1 MSTADF
7 PTMTTA
13 EIRSTFLSF
22 FEERGLKLY
31 PSSSLVPDDPS
42 LLLANAGM
50 NQFKEFYQGKK
61 TMKEI
66 GACSC
71 QKCVR
76 TNDIDCIGEDGRHLS
91 FFEMLGD
98 FSFGGVSKQQ
108 ACAWAFELITEK
120 FKLPVDRLYFTVFTD
135 DDETHDVWR
144 SLGVAEDHISRLG
157 EDDNFWA
164 AGPTGPC
171 GPCSE
176 IYYDQGPEVGCG
188 KPDCKPGCD
197 CDRFLEFW
205 NLVFTQFDRQEDGSM
220 PELPHRNLDTG
231 MGLERMAAILQHK
244 SANYDGD
251 LMQSLIAL
259 GEKISGKSYVADDY
273 SGASRSLRIIA
284 DHARAVDF
292 MISDG
297 ILPGNEGREYV
308 LRRLLRRAVFHG
320 RLLGIEDAFLTT
332 FIDEVNRL
340 MGEAYPEL
348 LKNVALVKGIVSA
361 EEERFSQTLDNGR
374 SYLDAAIAG
383 LAEGTE
389 LPGEVAF
396 KLHDTYGFPIDLTVE
411 IAEAAG
417 HEVDMAAFDACMTE
431 QKERARAA
439 ANRDAWGDFN
449 NVWTAL
455 SDKLAATDFRGYD
468 EESCEA
474 KVLAIVSEGSEV
486 ASAAEGSEVE
496 VVLDATPFYAEM
508 GGQCGD
514 TGAIRC
520 DGATLRVTD
529 TKGKGSLYAHAC
541 VVEQG
546 TLEVGA
552 TVTAT
557 IDHGRREL
565 IRRNHTA
572 THLLDA
578 ALKQVLGEHV
588 SQAGSL
594 VEPGRL
600 RFDFTHF
607 EAMTADELDRVE
619 GLVNAEIFAAE
630 PIVTRVMSLED
641 ARATGA
647 VALFGEKYGDVVR
660 VVSTG
665 ESDAPFSRE
674 LCGGTHA
681 RNTADLG
688 FFKIVSE
695 SSVGSNA
702 RRIEAVTSAG
712 AIEYV
717 DERLAQMSEVAA
729 QLKCRP
735 ADVTERVASL
745 LRELRDTQKKLE
757 AATTGAGSD
766 KVAAAFKSAVDHDGY
781 KLVVARLD
789 GLAGKDMRSAWDGIR
804 DAANGEPVACV
815 IASATPDGKVALLAG
830 ATDAAVASGF
840 AAGNV
845 VKAIAGMVG
854 GRGGGRPNM
863 AQAGGSDVSGIDAA
877 LEAAKKELGL

>member
-135 DDETHDVWR
+135 DDETYDVWR

-176 IYYDQGPEVGCG
+176 IYFDQGPEVGCG

-259 GEKISGKSYVADDY
+259 GEKISGKTYVADDY

-361 EEERFSQTLDNGR
+361 EEERFSLTLDNGR

-766 KVAAAFKSAVDHDGY
+766 KVAAAFKSAVDHNGY

>member
-176 IYYDQGPEVGCG
+176 IYFDQGPEVGCG

-455 SDKLAATDFRGYD
+455 SDKLPATDFRGYD

-766 KVAAAFKSAVDHDGY
+766 KVAAAFKSAVDHNGY

>member
-108 ACAWAFELITEK
+108 ACTWAFELITEK

-176 IYYDQGPEVGCG
+176 IYFDQGPEVGCG

-259 GEKISGKSYVADDY
+259 GEKISGKTYVADDY

-455 SDKLAATDFRGYD
+455 SDKLPATDFRGYD

-578 ALKQVLGEHV
+578 ALKQVQGEHV

-766 KVAAAFKSAVDHDGY
+766 KVAAAFKSAVDHNGY